1 MTAIGIRHLPT
12 AGLAAPGNLSF
23 IGCMGSPLPPGVSE
37 VDFAR
42 AMDRFRAVVGEK
54 GVAADL
60 DEYLDPYPLGD
71 PGRGAASAALLP
83 ASTEQVREVVRI
95 AAEFDIPLWTVSRGK
110 NLGYGGAAP
119 RVRGSIVVDLG
130 RMNQIIEVNDE
141 LCYAIVEPGVTF
153 FDLYNYVRERGLR
166 VWPSCPA
173 LGWGSVIG
181 NTLERGW
188 GYTPAGEH
196 ANSQCGM
203 EVVLPDGDVIRT
215 GMGAID
221 GSRAWAV
228 FKGGYG
234 PAPDALFMQSNLG
247 IVTKM
252 GIWLYPQPQSF
263 LSARVDVDS
272 DADLPRLVDILAR
285 LQRTEVLQNHPLI
298 GNVVRHAASIAPRSH
313 WYTGDGAMP
322 DSVVEDIRR
331 QLGIG
336 AWHARFALYG
346 SPAMIAARWDAVREA
361 FADVPGARLTERTYT
376 AEDGAGL
383 LAEDVPGPDRG
394 GHTGFP
400 SLVAL
405 ESVKFR
411 GNNGAHIGFS
421 PVLPAN
427 GTEVLAFYQVA
438 KEISAKHGFD
448 FYPGFHCYP
457 RHLVH
462 INMIIFDADDTGQR
476 ASAAALFR
484 DLVAAARQR
493 GYSEYRAHTDFMDL
507 VADQFDFN
515 GHALRRF
522 NQRLKDALDPRGI
535 LSPGK
540 QGIWPAGSR
549 TSATP

>member
-1 MTAIGIRHLPT
+1 MNAV
-12 AGLAAPGNLSF
+12 
-23 IGCMGSPLPPGVSE
+23 LPPGVPE
-37 VDFAR
+37 ADFAR
-42 AMDRFRAVVGEK
+42 AMDRFRAAVGDK
-54 GVAADL
+54 GVAAGLGD
-60 DEYLDPYPLGD
+60 YLDPYPLGEQ
-71 PGRGAASAALLP
+71 GQGAASAALLP
-83 ASTEQVREVVRI
+83 ADVSQVREVVRI
-95 AAEFDIPLWTVSRGK
+95 AAEFGLPLWTVSRGK

-119 RVRGSIVVDLG
+119 RVRGSVVVDLS
-130 RMNQIIEVNDE
+130 RMNRIIEVNDE

-188 GYTPAGEH
+188 GYTPTGEH

-203 EVVLPDGDVIRT
+203 EVVLADGDVMRT
-215 GMGAID
+215 GMGAIE
-221 GSRAWAV
+221 GGRAWAV

-234 PAPDALFMQSNLG
+234 PAADSLFMQSNFG

-252 GIWLYPQPQSF
+252 GIWLYPQPEAF
-263 LSARVDVDS
+263 LSARVDVAA
-272 DADLPRLVDILAR
+272 DADLPALVDILAR

-298 GNVVRHAASIAPRSH
+298 GNVVRHAASVAPRAH
-313 WYTGDGAMP
+313 WYQGPGAMP
-322 DSVVEDIRR
+322 DPVVSDIQRR
-331 QLGIG
+331 LGIG

-346 SPAMIAARWDAVREA
+346 SPAMIRARWEAVQEA
-361 FADVPGARLTERTYT
+361 FADVPGARLAERTYT
-376 AEDGAGL
+376 ASDGSL
-383 LAEDVPGPDRG
+383 LSAEEVAGPDRG
-394 GHTGFP
+394 GQTGFP
-400 SLVAL
+400 SLAAL

-411 GNNGAHIGFS
+411 GENGAHIGFS

-427 GTEVLAFYQVA
+427 GPEVLAFYQEA
-438 KEISAKHGFD
+438 KEISARHGFD

-462 INMIIFDADDTGQR
+462 INMIIFDADDAAQR
-476 ASAAALFR
+476 AGAAALFR
-484 DLVAAARQR
+484 DLVAAAHAR

-507 VADQFDFN
+507 VAGQYDFN

-522 NQRLKDALDPRGI
+522 NRRLKDALDPAGI

-540 QGIWPAGSR
+540 QGIWPAGGEDAAAR
-549 TSATP
+549 

>member
-1 MTAIGIRHLPT
+1 MSL
-12 AGLAAPGNLSF
+12 
-23 IGCMGSPLPPGVSE
+23 PLPPGVSE
-37 VDFAR
+37 ADFAR
-42 AMDRFRAVVGEK
+42 AMDRFRSAVGEK
-54 GVAADL
+54 GVATRL

-71 PGRGAASAALLP
+71 TARCAASAALLP
-83 ASTEQVREVVRI
+83 AGTEQVREVVRI
-95 AAEFDIPLWTVSRGK
+95 AAEFGIPLWTVSRGK

-119 RVRGSIVVDLG
+119 RVPGSVVVDLS

-153 FDLYNYVRERGLR
+153 FDLYNYVRERGLK

-173 LGWGSVIG
+173 LGWGSIVG

-188 GYTPAGEH
+188 GYTPTGEH

-203 EVVLPDGDVIRT
+203 EVVLADGDIIRT

-221 GSRAWAV
+221 GGRAWAV

-234 PAPDALFMQSNLG
+234 PAADALFMQSNFG

-252 GIWLYPQPQSF
+252 GIWLYPQPEAF
-263 LSARVDVDS
+263 LSARVDVET
-272 DADLPRLVDILAR
+272 DADLVPLVDILAR

-313 WYTGDGAMP
+313 WYAGDGAMP
-322 DSVVEDIRR
+322 DSVAADIKR

-346 SPAMIAARWDAVREA
+346 SPAMIGARWNAVREA
-361 FADVPGARLTERTYT
+361 FAGVPGARLTERTYT
-376 AEDGAGL
+376 ASGEDGAGL
-383 LAEDVPGPDRG
+383 LADEVATPDRG
-394 GHTGFP
+394 GQTGYP
-400 SLVAL
+400 SLAAL

-411 GNNGAHIGFS
+411 GENGAHIGFS

-427 GTEVLAFYQVA
+427 GAEVLAFYRVA
-438 KEISAKHGFD
+438 KEISARHGFD

-457 RHLVH
+457 RHLMH
-462 INMIIFDADDTGQR
+462 INMIIFDADDAGQR
-476 ASAAALFR
+476 AGAAALFR
-484 DLVAAARQR
+484 DLVAAAREH

-522 NQRLKDALDPRGI
+522 NARLKGALDPHGI

-540 QGIWPAGSR
+540 QGIWHAR
-549 TSATP
+549 TPD

>member
-1 MTAIGIRHLPT
+1 MNA
-12 AGLAAPGNLSF
+12 
-23 IGCMGSPLPPGVSE
+23 PLPPGLSAA
-37 VDFAR
+37 DFAR
-42 AMDRFRAVVGEK
+42 AMDRFRSAVGDK
-54 GVAADL
+54 GSADGL
-60 DEYLDPYPLGD
+60 DDYLDPYPLGD

-83 ASTEQVREVVRI
+83 ASTEQVQEVVRI
-95 AAEFDIPLWTVSRGK
+95 AADFGIPLWTVSRGK

-119 RVRGSIVVDLG
+119 RVRGSVVVDLS
-130 RMNQIIEVNDE
+130 RMNQVIEVNDE

-153 FDLYNYVRERGLR
+153 FDLYNHVRERGLN

-188 GYTPAGEH
+188 GYTPLGEH
-196 ANSQCGM
+196 ANQQCGM

-215 GMGAID
+215 GMGAI
-221 GSRAWAV
+221 GGGRAWAV

-234 PAPDALFMQSNLG
+234 PAADSLFMQSNFG

-252 GIWLYPQPQSF
+252 GIWLYPQPEAF

-313 WYTGDGAMP
+313 WYQGPGAMP
-322 DSVVEDIRR
+322 DSVVADIRR

-346 SPAMIAARWDAVREA
+346 APAMIAARWAVVREA
-361 FADVPGARLTERTYT
+361 FAGLPGARLTERTYSGQ
-376 AEDGAGL
+376 DGAGL
-383 LAEDVPGPDRG
+383 LAQDVDGPDRG
-394 GHTGFP
+394 GQAGFP
-400 SLVAL
+400 SLLAL

-411 GNNGAHIGFS
+411 GDNGAHIGFS

-427 GTEVLAFYQVA
+427 GAEVLAFYRVA

-462 INMIIFDADDTGQR
+462 INMIIFDADDAGQR
-476 ASAAALFR
+476 EGAAALFR
-484 DLVAAARQR
+484 DLVAAARAH

-522 NQRLKDALDPRGI
+522 NERIKDALDPRGI

-540 QGIWPAGSR
+540 QGIWPAGSASR
-549 TSATP
+549 QAREHDG

>member
-1 MTAIGIRHLPT
+1 M
-12 AGLAAPGNLSF
+12 
-23 IGCMGSPLPPGVSE
+23 E
-37 VDFAR
+37 
-42 AMDRFRAVVGEK
+42 RFRAVLGDK
-54 GVAADL
+54 GVATGVA
-60 DEYLDPYPLGD
+60 EYLDPYPLD
-71 PGRGAASAALLP
+71 DQERGAAAAALLP
-83 ASTEQVREVVRI
+83 ADVEQVREVVRI
-95 AAEFDIPLWTVSRGK
+95 ASEFRIPLWTVSRGK

-119 RVRGSIVVDLG
+119 RVRGSVVVDLG
-130 RMNQIIEVNDE
+130 RMNRIIEVNDE

-153 FDLYNYVRERGLR
+153 FDLYNYVREHGLR

-173 LGWGSVIG
+173 LGWGSVVG

-188 GYTPAGEH
+188 GYTPTGEH

-203 EVVLPDGDVIRT
+203 EVVLADGDVIRT
-215 GMGAID
+215 GMGAIE
-221 GSRAWAV
+221 GSRAWPV

-234 PAPDALFMQSNLG
+234 PAADSLFMQSNFG

-252 GIWLYPQPQSF
+252 GIWLYPQPESF
-263 LSARVDVDS
+263 LSAWIDVPS
-272 DADLPRLVDILAR
+272 DDDLPALVDILAR

-298 GNVVRHAASIAPRSH
+298 GNVVRYAASVAHRSH
-313 WYTGDGAMP
+313 WYSGPGAMP
-322 DSVVEDIRR
+322 DSVVADIQRE
-331 QLGIG
+331 LGIG

-346 SPAMIAARWDAVREA
+346 SPAMVAARWQAVHEA

-376 AEDGAGL
+376 DPGGL

-394 GHTGFP
+394 GQTGFP
-400 SLVAL
+400 SLLAL

-411 GNNGAHIGFS
+411 GENGAHIGFS
-421 PVLPAN
+421 PVLPAS
-427 GTEVLAFYQVA
+427 GAEVHAFYQLA

-462 INMIIFDADDTGQR
+462 INMIIFDADDAAQR
-476 ASAAALFR
+476 AGAAALFR
-484 DLVAAARQR
+484 DLVTAARSH

-515 GHALRRF
+515 DHALRRF
-522 NQRLKDALDPRGI
+522 NARLKDALDPRGI

-540 QGIWPAGSR
+540 QGIWPGRS
-549 TSATP
+549 